1 MHDPSTA
8 GVHGAG
14 DDNMDNLGNDPI
26 AADDEVPYAEYPD
39 EPGEDDPDED
49 LDGNDVE
56 DHDPD
61 EEPYGGFNEF
71 DDPFDNDL
79 DPFEGEVIDLE
90 PEPNI
95 KVEMVSEEEDLE
107 EEEVAPVAAP
117 RRSSR
122 QKKKPA

>member
-1 MHDPSTA
+1 MD
-8 GVHGAG
+8 G
-14 DDNMDNLGNDPI
+14 DNLNNLENDPI

-39 EPGEDDPDED
+39 EPGEEDQDEDSNGDDAMDPDP
-49 LDGNDVE
+49 N
-56 DHDPD
+56 
-61 EEPYGGFNEF
+61 EEPYEGFNDF

-90 PEPNI
+90 PEPDI
-95 KVEMVSEEEDLE
+95 KVEMVSEEEDFE

-117 RRSSR
+117 RCSSW